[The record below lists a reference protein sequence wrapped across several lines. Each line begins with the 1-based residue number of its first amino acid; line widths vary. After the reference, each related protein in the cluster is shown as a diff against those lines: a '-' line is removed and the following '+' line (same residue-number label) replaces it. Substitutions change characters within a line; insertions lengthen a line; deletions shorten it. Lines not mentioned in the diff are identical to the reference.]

1 MSIKVTIKIMIAII
15 SVIAFTANPQKLQK
29 GEGNFIEL
37 KDAKIY
43 YQSYGSG
50 TPVIVVHGGPGLDHT
65 YLLPQL
71 ADLSDE
77 HKLIF
82 YDQRG
87 SGKSEAVVDSTT
99 ITLDNFVED
108 LEALRRELKIE
119 KVNLLGHSWGGF
131 LAMNYALKYPD
142 NIDKIILISTIPAS
156 SDYVP
161 EFLEQRENRRTEE
174 DKILLNEIMSSEN
187 FLNGDAEFMEN
198 FTRLFFKSYFH
209 NQELVNELTLNFSE
223 RTAGNFIPIYTLM
236 SKYFTDYD
244 LSQQLSEL
252 QNKIFLI
259 HGDDDVIPLLYIEE
273 LNSILPNAEL
283 VILKDCGHFPFVENK
298 TDLIKNCNNFL
309 KEP

>member
-1 MSIKVTIKIMIAII
+1 MIKLLYLLAILYSCIGLSQNSQVTDK
-15 SVIAFTANPQKLQK
+15 NCLY
-29 GEGNFIEL
+29 L
-37 KDAKIY
+37 KDAKLY

-50 TPVIVVHGGPGLDHT
+50 TPVIVIHGGPGLDHT

-77 HKLIF
+77 YKLIF

-108 LEALRRELKIE
+108 LEVLRRELKIE

-161 EFLEQRENRRTEE
+161 EFLENREIRRTEE
-174 DKILLNEIMSSEN
+174 DKILLNEMMSSEN
-187 FLNGDAEFMEN
+187 FLSGDAEFMEN

-209 NQELVNELTLNFSE
+209 NQELVNELTLTFSE
-223 RTAGNFIPIYTLM
+223 KTARNFIPIYTLM

-244 LSQQLSEL
+244 LSQQLSGL
-252 QNKIFLI
+252 QNKIFLT
-259 HGDDDVIPLLYIEE
+259 HGDDDVIPLLYIER
-273 LNSILPNAEL
+273 LNSILPNSEL

-298 TDLIKNCNNFL
+298 SELIKNCNNFL